1 MVTYVSEI
9 DPTTLKTKKGGSASF
24 FAEISG
30 SIYDVSRNL
39 CRQLNSDNGQQAE
52 AIVMQAVKTL
62 TWIIKAMH
70 HNPQSCFAECKD
82 NDEPSDNGEEEE
94 IVSKDPILSLIVK
107 LSNIAK
113 NRYKDRRE
121 AVFKCFASFATSCDE
136 GFMTPYL
143 ELMIEPLHRVIT
155 EALSEVDE
163 LRKKRRQLE
172 SDPAD
177 LANDVMQILEDRC
190 GTDEF
195 LKAYATVKTKAREK
209 RDTRK
214 REAAAEAV
222 HDPQAAAM
230 RKLQKH
236 DRERKRKKRRV
247 EERKRMR
254 GAFGKSL

>member
-1 MVTYVSEI
+1 
-9 DPTTLKTKKGGSASF
+9 
-24 FAEISG
+24 
-30 SIYDVSRNL
+30 
-39 CRQLNSDNGQQAE
+39 
-52 AIVMQAVKTL
+52 
-62 TWIIKAMH
+62 
-70 HNPQSCFAECKD
+70 
-82 NDEPSDNGEEEE
+82 
-94 IVSKDPILSLIVK
+94 
-107 LSNIAK
+107 
-113 NRYKDRRE
+113 
-121 AVFKCFASFATSCDE
+121 
-136 GFMTPYL
+136 MTPYL